1 MTEALGWVSSA
12 VLLLTIAAQ
21 VHKQWAAGTSKG
33 VSIWLFIGQ
42 CAASLGFLG
51 YSVLIENW
59 VFVVTNGLM
68 ALAAVVGLSI
78 VCIHRSRERGRHS
91 RRESAT
97 DPGSRTRPHDAA
109 AF

>member
-1 MTEALGWVSSA
+1 MTEALGWISSGI
-12 VLLLTIAAQ
+12 LLLTIAAQ

-51 YSVLIENW
+51 YSVLIRNW

-68 ALAAVVGLSI
+68 AVAALAGLSI
-78 VCIHRSRERGRHS
+78 VCLHRLRGRDRHS
-91 RRESAT
+91 NAEPAT
-97 DPGSRTRPHDAA
+97 AS
-109 AF
+109 